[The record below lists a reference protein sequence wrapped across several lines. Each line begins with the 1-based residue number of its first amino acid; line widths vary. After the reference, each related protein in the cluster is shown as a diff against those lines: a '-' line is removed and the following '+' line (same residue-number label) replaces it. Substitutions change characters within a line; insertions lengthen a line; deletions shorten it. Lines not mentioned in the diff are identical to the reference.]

1 MSREIIE
8 KIKQIKNHNGQ
19 VNPDRDWVAQ
29 NRAQMMTQIKNTLP
43 ETKPKFNFD
52 MIWQGIG
59 IFVPNRIVYHVVRPV
74 AVCALV
80 AAVATSGWIASVSAT
95 QDSLPGELGYG
106 VKMATEKTQLA
117 VASMISSDDKE
128 AQMHMELA
136 SKRAKEIKQVVKE
149 NKNNSNKN
157 VQVAMV
163 DLEKSIQVVEQKI
176 KTVGESQPEK
186 VLEVSKNVTEKTKEI
201 KESLK
206 EVEVSSPEVDV
217 ENIKKI
223 TNEVSL
229 AAVEK
234 VVQKKEE
241 GKVEI
246 SEEEV
251 KKLVNDQIEIINN
264 EVGAVQQKA
273 EVVVEKINNNQT
285 NQTSIVNNSVVVADP
300 VSSTENVAIVKEAVE
315 TTSKTVA
322 VNTEQTEKSLTEAKT
337 LVESN
342 QLMQAIQIVKEVS
355 ITTQETAQVVKNT
368 QKIVSDAQVVIDQQ
382 NIVNSTT
389 TVNVSTTGQ

>member
-106 VKMATEKTQLA
+106 VKRATEKTQLA

-157 VQVAMV
+157 VQVAMI

-176 KTVGESQPEK
+176 KTVGESQPQK

-264 EVGAVQQKA
+264 EIGAVQQKA

-315 TTSKTVA
+315 ITSKTVA
-322 VNTEQTEKSLTEAKT
+322 INTEQTEKNLTTAKT

-342 QLMQAIQIVKEVS
+342 QLMEAIQIVKEVTV
-355 ITTQETAQVVKNT
+355 TTQETAQVVNDT
-368 QKIVSDAQVVIDQQ
+368 QKIVTSAQTNIEQQ
-382 NIVNSTT
+382 SVLTTT

>member
-106 VKMATEKTQLA
+106 VKRATEKTQLA

>member
-8 KIKQIKNHNGQ
+8 KIQQIKNHNGQ
-19 VNPDRDWVAQ
+19 VNPDRDWVVQ

-52 MIWQGIG
+52 MVWQGIG
-59 IFVPNRIVYHVVRPV
+59 IFIPNRIVYHVVRPV

-95 QDSLPGELGYG
+95 ESCLPGDICYG
-106 VKMATEKTQLA
+106 VKLAAEKTQVM
-117 VASMISSDDKE
+117 VASVISSDEKE

-136 SKRAKEIKQVVKE
+136 SKRAKEIKKVVAD
-149 NKNNSNKN
+149 NKVDSTKN
-157 VQVAMV
+157 AQVAV
-163 DLEKSIQVVEQKI
+163 VSLEESIHTVGEKI
-176 KTVGESQPEK
+176 KTVGENNPEK
-186 VLEVSKNVTEKTKEI
+186 VLEMSKNVTEKTKEI

-206 EVEVSSPEVDV
+206 DV
-217 ENIKKI
+217 EQQNIEIDVDGIKKI

-241 GKVEI
+241 GKVEV

-251 KKLVNDQIEIINN
+251 KQLVNAQIEIIS
-264 EVGAVQQKA
+264 GDIGTVQQKA
-273 EVVVEKINNNQT
+273 EVVVGQINSDQAAQT
-285 NQTSIVNNSVVVADP
+285 LVANNSTTTVDTT
-300 VSSTENVAIVKEAVE
+300 STTENAAIVKEAVE
-315 TTSKTVA
+315 STSKTVA

-342 QLMQAIQIVKEVS
+342 QLMQAIQIVKEAS
-355 ITTQETAQVVKNT
+355 ITTQETAQVVKDT
-368 QKIVSDAQVVIDQQ
+368 QKIVSDAQIVIDQQ
-382 NIVNSTT
+382 NIVNNTT
-389 TVNVSTTGQ
+389 TVSVSTTGQ